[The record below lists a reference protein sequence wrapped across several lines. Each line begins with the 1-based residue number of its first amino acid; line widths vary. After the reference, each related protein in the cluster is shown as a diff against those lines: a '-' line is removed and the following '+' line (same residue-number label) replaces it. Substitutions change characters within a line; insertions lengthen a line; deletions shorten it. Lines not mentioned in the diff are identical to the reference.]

1 MPSSEHMIVRQIEF
15 VDTDMA
21 GIMHFSNY
29 YRMMEAAETSFFRSL
44 GLPLFEECDGRM
56 IGWPRVR
63 SRCDYHAPL
72 RFNDTVEVHLF
83 VKEIRVRALNFFFR
97 FRKRRPDG
105 SLEAVARGELT
116 TVCATLDPV
125 TQAIISLPIPPV
137 VLERLEAAAKTDYRA

>member
-1 MPSSEHMIVRQIEF
+1 MIVRQIEF

-29 YRMMEAAETSFFRSL
+29 YRMMEAAETSFFRGL
-44 GLPLFEECDGRM
+44 GLPLFEECEGRV

-72 RFNDTVEVHLF
+72 RFNDIVEVHLF
-83 VKEIRVRALNFFFR
+83 VKEIRTQALTFFFR

-105 SLEAVARGELT
+105 SREAVARGELT

-125 TQAIISLPIPPV
+125 TQAIVTVPV
-137 VLERLEAAAKTDYRA
+137 PQAVRDRIAVAPKSAYRV

>member
-1 MPSSEHMIVRQIEF
+1 MPESEHLLVRRIDF

-29 YRMMEAAETSFFRSL
+29 YRLMEAAETSFFRSL
-44 GLPLFEECDGRM
+44 GLPLFEEVEGRM

-83 VKEIRVRALNFFFR
+83 VKEIRTQALTFFFR

-105 SLEAVARGELT
+105 SCEAVARGELT
-116 TVCATLDPV
+116 TVCATLDPA
-125 TQAIISLPIPPV
+125 TQAIVAVPLPAV
-137 VLERLEAAAKTDYRA
+137 VRERLEVASKSAYRR